1 MKEAGRQ
8 WMPSSC
14 SDNLRLRATVLREI
28 REFFWERGVMEVDT
42 PALSAAAAVDPNID
56 SLPVTAAGATYYLH
70 TSPEFPMKRLLAA
83 GAGDI
88 YQLCHVFRDGE
99 VGARHNPEFM
109 MLEWYRLDTDTYSMM
124 NEVETLIASLSEGR
138 RRIGPA
144 LRVSYR
150 QLISEYTGLDPFDAE
165 TEHLAAGLAAA
176 GVDVPPGLDRD
187 GLLDLMMATVVEP
200 LLDPHRPVFVFDY
213 PASQAALARV
223 RCGEPAVA
231 ERFELFL
238 GGMELA
244 NGFHELTDA
253 DEQERRFGRDAGR
266 RKAEGKPALP
276 VDRRLLEALSAGM
289 PDCSGVALGVDRL
302 IMYLSGARRISDV
315 MAFDISRA

>member
-1 MKEAGRQ
+1 MKEAGPQ
-8 WMPSSC
+8 WMPSSG
-14 SDNLRLRATVLREI
+14 SDNLRLRAAVLREI
-28 REFFWERGVMEVDT
+28 REFFWERDVMEVDT
-42 PALSAAAAVDPNID
+42 PALSAAATVDPNID
-56 SLPVTAAGATYYLH
+56 SLSVIALGATYYLH

-99 VGARHNPEFM
+99 LGARHNPEFM
-109 MLEWYRLDTDTYSMM
+109 MLEWYRLNTDMHSMM
-124 NEVETLIASLSEGR
+124 DEVENLISLLCR
-138 RRIGPA
+138 DKRRIGPG

-150 QLISEYTGLDPFDAE
+150 QLISECTGLDPFDAGAD
-165 TEHLAAGLAAA
+165 HIAAGLASA
-176 GVDVPPGLDRD
+176 GVDVPPGLERD
-187 GLLDLMMATVVEP
+187 GLLDLLMAAVVEP
-200 LLDPHRPVFVFDY
+200 MLDPHRPVFVFDY

-223 RCGEPAVA
+223 RREEPAVA

-253 DEQERRFGRDAGR
+253 DEQESRFRRDAER
-266 RKAEGKPALP
+266 READGKPAMP
-276 VDRRLLEALSAGM
+276 VDRRLLEALSAGL
-289 PDCSGVALGVDRL
+289 PDCSGVALGLDRL
-302 IMYLSGARRISDV
+302 IMYLSQADRISDV